1 MSKAHKFGGDAP
13 WNQRRRGD
21 SSSSHCSVIVIGH
34 KVSLEIKGGIML
46 LGSLKFTSAGDFYL
60 NMGIECVFISV
71 PS

>member
-1 MSKAHKFGGDAP
+1 M
-13 WNQRRRGD
+13 
-21 SSSSHCSVIVIGH
+21 IVIGH

-60 NMGIECVFISV
+60 NVGIECVFISV